1 MRDEMQTLAVIIEVV
16 VMERKNG
23 HYDESREFAEAL
35 APSVSGFGSS
45 TAVTQFVPLSSDPIV
60 LKIVALGE
68 LILEK

>member
-1 MRDEMQTLAVIIEVV
+1 MVATM
-16 VMERKNG
+16 K
-23 HYDESREFAEAL
+23 SREFAEVL
-35 APSVSGFGSS
+35 APSSSGFGSS